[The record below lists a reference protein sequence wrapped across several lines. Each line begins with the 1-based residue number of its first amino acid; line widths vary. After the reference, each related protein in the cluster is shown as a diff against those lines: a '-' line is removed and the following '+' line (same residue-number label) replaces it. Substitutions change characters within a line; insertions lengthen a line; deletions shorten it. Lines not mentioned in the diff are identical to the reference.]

1 MLGHRKL
8 NPEDYLTILK
18 RRWWIIAIPVVLFP
32 IFGVVATYFVPA
44 EYVSSTLVLIDQQK
58 VSKDFVKPLDTE
70 GLDSRLAYMT
80 EQILSRS
87 SVQPI
92 IEKYNLY
99 ANQKLSMDERIDI
112 FRTKGFEIQPIE
124 SQIARSNGLP
134 GFKILFTASDPHTA
148 QQVCADITSL
158 FTGADL
164 RAKADAAQ
172 GTTDFL
178 SEQLDAAKHSLDDQ
192 DAKLAAF
199 QSQHIGMLPED
210 EGNNVNILGTL
221 NTQLEASTQS
231 LSTMEQNKSYMEALL
246 AQQTQPAVSAAST
259 TSLPPQTEET
269 ELQDLLAQ
277 QDDLTSRYTAE
288 NPDVISV
295 NRKIADLRKQI
306 AQEQAAP
313 APVVSTAAPAP
324 SRTDSAAVQDL
335 RAKIRA
341 LDLAIQAKRNEQTG
355 LNQQI
360 RMYQGRIQSSPL
372 VEEQFKELTRD
383 YQNSQTLYQSLLT
396 KMNESQMT
404 TDLEKRQ
411 EGETFSVLDAP
422 SLPTDPTFPKVSVFA
437 IGGLFSGLA
446 VGVLIVALLEYKDTT
461 MRTERDVW
469 AFTQLPTLAVIAWS
483 GEVAAASSG
492 NSARLKG
499 LFSRKPSKEL
509 LADGPG

>member
-8 NPEDYLTILK
+8 NVEDYLVILK

-32 IFGVVATYFVPA
+32 ILGVVATYFVPA
-44 EYVSSTLVLIDQQK
+44 EYVSTTLVLIDQQK

-70 GLDSRLAYMT
+70 ALDSRLAYMT

-87 SVQPI
+87 SIQPI

-99 ANQKLSMDERIDI
+99 GNQKISMDARIDLA
-112 FRTKGFEIQPIE
+112 RKSLEIQPIE

-134 GFKILFTASDPHTA
+134 GFRILFTASDPHTA

-172 GTTDFL
+172 GTTEFV
-178 SEQLDAAKHSLDDQ
+178 SEELDAAKHSLDDQ

-199 QSQHIGMLPED
+199 QTQHIGMLPED
-210 EGNNVNILGTL
+210 EANNVNILGTL
-221 NTQLEASTQS
+221 KSQLEASTQA
-231 LSTMEQNKSYMEALL
+231 LSTMEQQKSYMEAML
-246 AQQTQPAVSAAST
+246 AQQTQPAVQASSGA
-259 TSLPPQTEET
+259 SLPAQTQEAQ
-269 ELQDLLAQ
+269 LQDLLAQ
-277 QDDLTSRYTAE
+277 QADLTSRYTAE

-306 AQEQAAP
+306 AQEQAATTP
-313 APVVSTAAPAP
+313 AATTPAAP
-324 SRTDSAAVQDL
+324 SRADSVAVQDL
-335 RAKIRA
+335 RARIRA
-341 LDLAIQAKRNEQTG
+341 ADVAIQAKRNEQAG
-355 LNQQI
+355 LDQQI
-360 RMYQGRIQSSPL
+360 RSYEGRIQSSPL

-383 YQNSQTLYQSLLT
+383 YQNSQALYQSLQT

-422 SLPTDPTFPKVSVFA
+422 NLPVDPTFPKVSVFA
-437 IGGLFSGLA
+437 IGGLFAGLA

-461 MRTERDVW
+461 LRSERDVW

-492 NSARLKG
+492 SSARLKR
-499 LFSRKPSKEL
+499 LFRRKAPKDL
-509 LADGPG
+509 LADATG

>member
-8 NPEDYLTILK
+8 NAEDYLTILK

-32 IFGVVATYFVPA
+32 IIAVVATYFVPA

-58 VSKDFVKPLDTE
+58 VGTDFVKPVVTE
-70 GLDSRLAYMT
+70 ALDSRLAYMT

-87 SVQPI
+87 SIQPI

-99 ANQKLSMDERIDI
+99 GNQKISMDARIDI

-221 NTQLEASTQS
+221 NTQLEASTGS
-231 LSTMEQNKSYMEALL
+231 LSQMDQQKSYMEAML
-246 AQQTQPAVSAAST
+246 ASQTQPVAQTPAGA
-259 TSLPPQTEET
+259 SLPAQT
-269 ELQDLLAQ
+269 QDCLLY
-277 QDDLTSRYTAE
+277 TSRC
-288 NPDVISV
+288 V
-295 NRKIADLRKQI
+295 
-306 AQEQAAP
+306 
-313 APVVSTAAPAP
+313 
-324 SRTDSAAVQDL
+324 
-335 RAKIRA
+335 
-341 LDLAIQAKRNEQTG
+341 
-355 LNQQI
+355 
-360 RMYQGRIQSSPL
+360 
-372 VEEQFKELTRD
+372 
-383 YQNSQTLYQSLLT
+383 
-396 KMNESQMT
+396 
-404 TDLEKRQ
+404 
-411 EGETFSVLDAP
+411 
-422 SLPTDPTFPKVSVFA
+422 
-437 IGGLFSGLA
+437 
-446 VGVLIVALLEYKDTT
+446 
-461 MRTERDVW
+461 
-469 AFTQLPTLAVIAWS
+469 
-483 GEVAAASSG
+483 
-492 NSARLKG
+492 
-499 LFSRKPSKEL
+499 
-509 LADGPG
+509 

>member
-1 MLGHRKL
+1 MLGHRKM
-8 NPEDYLTILK
+8 NAEDFLTILK

-44 EYVSSTLVLIDQQK
+44 EYVSTSLVLIDQQK
-58 VSKDFVKPLDTE
+58 VPTDFVKPVVTE
-70 GLDSRLAYMT
+70 ALDSRLAYMT

-87 SVQPI
+87 SIQPI

-99 ANQKLSMDERIDI
+99 GNGKLSMDARIDLT
-112 FRTKGFEIQPIE
+112 RTKAIEIQPIE

-134 GFKILFTASDPHTA
+134 GFRILFTANDPQTA
-148 QQVCADITSL
+148 QHVCADITSL
-158 FTGADL
+158 FT
-164 RAKADAAQ
+164 KANLLSREEASQ

-192 DAKLAAF
+192 DAKLATF

-210 EGNNVNILGTL
+210 ESNNVNILGTL
-221 NTQLEASTQS
+221 NTQLEASTQA

-246 AQQTQPAVSAAST
+246 AQQIQPSASAGGGSASVA
-259 TSLPPQTEET
+259 PQTEET

-277 QDDLTSRYTAE
+277 QADLTSRYTAA
-288 NPDVISV
+288 NPDVMAV

-313 APVVSTAAPAP
+313 APASTPAAAP
-324 SRTDSAAVQDL
+324 SRSDSVAVQDL
-335 RAKIRA
+335 RARIRA
-341 LDLAIQAKRNEQTG
+341 ADVAIQAKRNEQAALT
-355 LNQQI
+355 QQI
-360 RMYQGRIQSSPL
+360 RSYQGRIQSSPQ

-383 YQNSQTLYQSLLT
+383 YENSQALYQSLLT

-422 SLPTDPTFPKVSVFA
+422 NLPTDPTYPKISVFA
-437 IGGLFSGLA
+437 IGGLFIGLA
-446 VGVLIVALLEYKDTT
+446 VGIMIVALLEYKDTALSS
-461 MRTERDVW
+461 ERDIW
-469 AFTQLPTLAVIAWS
+469 AFTQMPTLAVIAWS
-483 GEVAAASSG
+483 GEVAAAG
-492 NSARLKG
+492 SAQIDRSKRWFG
-499 LFSRKPSKEL
+499 RKPPKDL

>member
-8 NPEDYLTILK
+8 NAEDYLTILK
-18 RRWWIIAIPVVLFP
+18 RRWWIIAIPMVLLP
-32 IFGVVATYFVPA
+32 IVAVVATYFVPA

-58 VSKDFVKPLDTE
+58 VGTDFVKPVVTE
-70 GLDSRLAYMT
+70 ALDSRLAYMT

-87 SVQPI
+87 SIQPI

-99 ANQKLSMDERIDI
+99 GNQKISMDARIDI

-221 NTQLEASTQS
+221 NTQLEASTGS
-231 LSTMEQNKSYMEALL
+231 LSQMDQQKSYMEAML
-246 AQQTQPAVSAAST
+246 ASQTQPVAQTPAGA
-259 TSLPPQTEET
+259 SLPAQTQEAQ
-269 ELQDLLAQ
+269 LQDLLAQ
-277 QDDLTSRYTAE
+277 QADLTSRYTAE
-288 NPDVISV
+288 NPDVISI
-295 NRKIADLRKQI
+295 NRKIADLRREI
-306 AQEQAAP
+306 AATQAAP
-313 APVVSTAAPAP
+313 PP
-324 SRTDSAAVQDL
+324 SAAAAAGPSKADSVTVQDL
-335 RAKIRA
+335 RARIRA
-341 LDLAIQAKRNEQTG
+341 MDVAIQSKRNEQAG
-355 LNQQI
+355 LMQQI
-360 RMYQGRIQSSPL
+360 RMYQGRIQSSPV
-372 VEEQFKELTRD
+372 VEQQFKELTRD
-383 YQNSQTLYQSLLT
+383 YQNSQALYQSLQT

-422 SLPTDPTFPKVSVFA
+422 NLPTDPTYPKVSVFA
-437 IGGLFSGLA
+437 MGGLFAGLA
-446 VGVLIVALLEYKDTT
+446 LGVLIVALLEYKDTT
-461 MRTERDVW
+461 LRSERDVW

-483 GEVAAASSG
+483 GEVAAGSSG
-492 NSARLKG
+492 SSTRLKRF
-499 LFSRKPSKEL
+499 FSRKAPKDL
-509 LADGPG
+509 LAEAQG

>member
-1 MLGHRKL
+1 
-8 NPEDYLTILK
+8 
-18 RRWWIIAIPVVLFP
+18 
-32 IFGVVATYFVPA
+32 
-44 EYVSSTLVLIDQQK
+44 
-58 VSKDFVKPLDTE
+58 
-70 GLDSRLAYMT
+70 
-80 EQILSRS
+80 
-87 SVQPI
+87 
-92 IEKYNLY
+92 
-99 ANQKLSMDERIDI
+99 
-112 FRTKGFEIQPIE
+112 
-124 SQIARSNGLP
+124 
-134 GFKILFTASDPHTA
+134 
-148 QQVCADITSL
+148 
-158 FTGADL
+158 
-164 RAKADAAQ
+164 
-172 GTTDFL
+172 
-178 SEQLDAAKHSLDDQ
+178 
-192 DAKLAAF
+192 
-199 QSQHIGMLPED
+199 MLPED

-483 GEVAAASSG
+483 GEVAAASTG

-509 LADGPG
+509 LADGPE